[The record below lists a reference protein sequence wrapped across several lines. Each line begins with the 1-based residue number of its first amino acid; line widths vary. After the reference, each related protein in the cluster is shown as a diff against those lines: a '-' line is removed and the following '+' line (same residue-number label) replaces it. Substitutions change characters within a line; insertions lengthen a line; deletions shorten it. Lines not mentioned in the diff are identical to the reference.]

1 MSSFWENNIKITVF
15 GQSHSTAVGAVIDGL
30 PSGFAIDLDKLG
42 AFMERRAP
50 GRSSL
55 ATQRRE
61 ADKFEILS
69 GIGPEGT
76 TCGAPLG
83 IIIRNGDTRPGDYDK
98 LRFVPRPGHADYTTY
113 VKFGEHRDHSGGGHT
128 SGRLSA
134 ALCLIG
140 GIALQ
145 YLESRGVTVGS
156 HLLSVGSASDTP
168 IDPVTVSADE
178 LRLLTQTKPQ
188 TLSAEAGERM
198 MEEIRAAK
206 EDCDSVG
213 GVIECAAVG
222 LHAGLG
228 DPMFD
233 GVENVISQLCFALGG
248 VRGIEFGSGFAG
260 SALRGSQNNDPFAV
274 RDGKV
279 ITTTNNHGG
288 ILGGIT
294 TGMPLVFR
302 VAIKPTPT
310 IFKEQQSVDLRTLEE
325 VKLSVTGRHD
335 PCVALRA
342 LPCIEAITAIA
353 LADLFIG
360 QGK

>member
-1 MSSFWENNIKITVF
+1 MSSFWENNLKITIF
-15 GQSHSTAVGAVIDGL
+15 GQSHSSAIGATIDGL
-30 PSGFAIDLDKLG
+30 PSGFSIDTEKLG

-83 IIIRNGDTRPGDYDK
+83 IIIRNGDTRPEDYDK
-98 LRFVPRPGHADYTTY
+98 LRFIPRPGHADYTTY

-134 ALCLIG
+134 ALCLAG

-156 HLLSVGSASDTP
+156 HLYRVGAACDIP
-168 IDPVTVSADE
+168 FDPVAVSAEE
-178 LRLLTQTKPQ
+178 LRSLTENFPQ
-188 TLSAEAGERM
+188 TISPQAGERM

-213 GVIECAAVG
+213 GIIECAAVG
-222 LHAGLG
+222 LPAGLG

-248 VRGIEFGSGFAG
+248 VKGIEFGSGFDG
-260 SALRGSQNNDPFAV
+260 STLRGSQNNDPFAV
-274 RDGKV
+274 RDGKIV
-279 ITTTNNHGG
+279 TLTNNHGG

-294 TGMPLVFR
+294 SGMPLVFR

-310 IFKEQQSVDLRTLEE
+310 IFKEQQSVDLRTREE

-353 LADLFIG
+353 IADLFIG
-360 QGK
+360 KNR

>member
-1 MSSFWENNIKITVF
+1 MF
-15 GQSHSTAVGAVIDGL
+15 GQSHSAAVGAVIDGL
-30 PSGFAIDLDKLG
+30 PSGFKIDLDRLG

-50 GRSSL
+50 GRSAL
-55 ATQRRE
+55 ATSRRE

-76 TCGAPLG
+76 TCGAPLS

-113 VKFGEHRDHSGGGHT
+113 VKFGCHRDHSGGGHT

-145 YLESRGVTVGS
+145 YLEERGITVGS
-156 HLLSVGSASDTP
+156 HLLSVGRVRDDQL
-168 IDPVTVSADE
+168 DPVSLSAETLRE
-178 LRLLTQTKPQ
+178 LSSRKPQ
-188 TLSAEAGERM
+188 TVSAEAGERM
-198 MEEIRAAK
+198 LCEIAAAK
-206 EDCDSVG
+206 EEGDSVG

-222 LHAGLG
+222 LPAGLG

-233 GVENVISQLCFALGG
+233 GVENLISQLCFALGG
-248 VRGIEFGSGFAG
+248 VKGIEFGSGFAG
-260 SALRGSQNNDPFAV
+260 SALRGSENNDPFAV
-274 RDGKV
+274 RDGKTV
-279 ITTTNNHGG
+279 TLTNNHGG

-310 IFKEQQSVDLRTLEE
+310 IFKEQQSVDLRTGEE

-342 LPCIEAITAIA
+342 LPCIEAIAAIA
-353 LADLFIG
+353 LADLLIG
-360 QGK
+360 DRNRL

>member
-1 MSSFWENNIKITVF
+1 MSSFWENNLKITIF
-15 GQSHSTAVGAVIDGL
+15 GQSHSAAVGATVDGF
-30 PSGFAIDLDKLG
+30 PSGFAIDTEKLG

-98 LRFVPRPGHADYTTY
+98 LRFIPRPGHADYTTY
-113 VKFGEHRDHSGGGHT
+113 VKFGQHRDHSGGGHT

-134 ALCLIG
+134 ALCLVG

-156 HLLSVGSASDTP
+156 HLYRVGTVCDTP
-168 IDPVTVSADE
+168 FDPINISAE
-178 LRLLTQTKPQ
+178 SFRALTKTTPQ
-188 TLSAEAGERM
+188 TISLEAGERM

-213 GVIECAAVG
+213 GIIECAAVG
-222 LHAGLG
+222 LPAGLG

-248 VRGIEFGSGFAG
+248 VKGIEFGSGFAG

-274 RDGKV
+274 RDDEIV
-279 ITTTNNHGG
+279 TLTNNHGG

-294 TGMPLVFR
+294 SGMPLVFR

-310 IFKEQQSVDLRTLEE
+310 IFKEQQSVDLRTREE

-342 LPCIEAITAIA
+342 IPCIEAITAIA

-360 QGK
+360 ENR